1 MQFHFFPYF
10 VSSRSFDTSKI
21 PLWPLHNCITV
32 SVSRLK
38 LWIIISM
45 FSLDQYNVVS
55 RYSLRTISLDETN
68 YLVDESNYSEDP
80 RILVNA
86 TYVVNKN
93 SGAFRSHCLSDY
105 FQHFYLSPFFLS
117 FSKEILISFNI
128 HENFFERNFL
138 SISFPVE
145 IVESN
150 NRGIIFKK

>member
-1 MQFHFFPYF
+1 MQFHLFHVYPYF

-105 FQHFYLSPFFLS
+105 FQHFCLSPF
-117 FSKEILISFNI
+117 SKTLLISFNI

-138 SISFPVE
+138 SISFPIE